1 VKSQGVGGD
10 KEESCFLMNYALKIC
25 AELRAF
31 IKKVCALKK
40 D

>member
-1 VKSQGVGGD
+1 
-10 KEESCFLMNYALKIC
+10 MNYALKIC

-31 IKKVCALKK
+31 IKKVCALNK